1 MKSTTGTTYAPCTI
15 DRTARI
21 GLSPFELRGIRL
33 IDGDDGAKP
42 GDAADQGTDTDV
54 DEADKGTSQEDADND
69 ADSDDKG
76 EKFDSDKALG
86 KIRKLNSENKN
97 LRDRATK
104 AEQAAEANKDSGEK
118 VTALEAENLK
128 LRVAVKHGL
137 PESLMK
143 RLSGTTE
150 EELLQD
156 AEELLEMFGKDGGR
170 PPSGQPREQLR
181 PGSGNSNDAG
191 DPTADLDKFAEDVF
205 RR

>member
-42 GDAADQGTDTDV
+42 GDDADKGTDTDV

>member
-1 MKSTTGTTYAPCTI
+1 MKSTTGTTFAPCTI

-33 IDGDDGAKP
+33 LEGDDGAKP
-42 GDAADQGTDTDV
+42 SDTDAETDTDADEV
-54 DEADKGTSQEDADND
+54 DKETSQEDDDKETD
-69 ADSDDKG
+69 ADAKG
-76 EKFDSDKALG
+76 DKFDSDKALG

-97 LRDRATK
+97 LRDRASK
-104 AEQAAEANKDSGEK
+104 AETAAKENEDSGKK

-170 PPSGQPREQLR
+170 PPSNKPREKLR
-181 PGSGNSNDAG
+181 GTGDTDDTGG
-191 DPTADLDKFAEDVF
+191 DPTADLDKFAADVF

>member
-1 MKSTTGTTYAPCTI
+1 MKSTTGTTFAPCTI
-15 DRTARI
+15 DGTARI
-21 GLSPFELRGIRL
+21 GLSPLELRGIRL
-33 IDGDDGAKP
+33 LDGDDGAKS
-42 GDAADQGTDTDV
+42 GDQTDSDTGAEDGTETTDE
-54 DEADKGTSQEDADND
+54 EASQEDADK
-69 ADSDDKG
+69 ADQSGD
-76 EKFDSDKALG
+76 KFDSDKALG

-97 LRDRATK
+97 LRDRASK
-104 AEQAAEANKDSGEK
+104 AEQSAKANEDSGK
-118 VTALEAENLK
+118 RASALEAENLK

-170 PPSGQPREQLR
+170 PPSNQPREQLR
-181 PGSGNSNDAG
+181 GGGNANTAS
-191 DPTADLDKFAEDVF
+191 DPTADLDKFAEEAF

>member
-1 MKSTTGTTYAPCTI
+1 MKSTTGTTYAPCNR
-15 DRTARI
+15 DGLARI
-21 GLSPFELRGIRL
+21 GLSPFELRGIRF
-33 IDGDDGAKP
+33 IDGDEGDKPAGDEGKETDADKADKP
-42 GDAADQGTDTDV
+42 G
-54 DEADKGTSQEDADND
+54 SQEDADKETD
-69 ADSDDKG
+69 AGDEGD
-76 EKFDSDKALG
+76 KFDSDKALG
-86 KIRKLNSENKN
+86 KIRKLNSEAKN

-104 AEQAAEANKDSGEK
+104 AEQAAEANKDSAEK

-191 DPTADLDKFAEDVF
+191 DPTADLDKFAADVF

>member
-1 MKSTTGTTYAPCTI
+1 MKSTTGTTYAPCTR
-15 DRTARI
+15 DGLARI
-21 GLSPFELRGIRL
+21 GQSPFELRGIRF

-42 GDAADQGTDTDV
+42 GDPRTCRPGGPRRPRGPADPAEPKDPEDP
-54 DEADKGTSQEDADND
+54 EEKGD
-69 ADSDDKG
+69 
-76 EKFDSDKALG
+76 KFDSDKALG
-86 KIRKLNSENKN
+86 KIRKLNSEAKN

-104 AEQAAEANKDSGEK
+104 AEQAAEANKDSAQK
-118 VTALEAENLK
+118 VTVLEAENLK

-156 AEELLEMFGKDGGR
+156 AEELARDVRQGRR
-170 PPSGQPREQLR
+170 PPAVGPAPRAAA
-181 PGSGNSNDAG
+181 PGSGNNNDAG
-191 DPTADLDKFAEDVF
+191 DPTADLDKFAADVF